1 MKFLKKRGL
10 VLRYRTKNNLV
21 FDGRI
26 PEYLVNVIKNLKEGI
41 FNVNLLNH
49 LFENL
54 SESQQEDLNLV
65 LTEFVSHFTQNSNQ
79 INLKKKGRFYED
91 SESSLSTK
99 TIENVVFSLSKK
111 ERSHFFDLLVNFIE
125 QQNKSI
131 KKNVYSRIKKSKKN
145 EEKIFK
151 SKLENLKKFLNLD
164 EIEIQ
169 VVEFVYYI
177 TSNEFFLT
185 LFQDT
190 LRYYNLSLMISLF
203 LDEDEYKIKSVL
215 QKKSK
220 LIQYGVIDIIDVNEL
235 QLNEE
240 IYEYLIDIS
249 SFDFTD
255 KFFKVIDPNDP
266 QNNVLDLSLFNF
278 YKDKI
283 KILQALLK
291 SEGKTNILF
300 YGQSGTGKTSLAK
313 SVIASLNKKIIYV
326 SNSPD
331 VSSDK
336 DNHFSNRIT
345 SLIITCNYAKD
356 NDGIVIMDEAD
367 DFLNSHF
374 SVNNLFFR
382 NAKGSGSIQKNWLN
396 DFLESHDYKIIWITN
411 HTMLM
416 DESVKR
422 RFDYSIHFNTFNGE
436 TREYIIK
443 KILKKY
449 ELEKSI
455 ELQDLKEY
463 FFDLSI
469 PIGII
474 ENALYQ
480 VHQILKVN
488 PLTKSEMI
496 QIARELLNSSY
507 ELVYNNRL
515 KTISYDRTY
524 YDIDFIHAAPEPY
537 RVLNQIENFIK
548 NNKNKQKNL
557 NCLFYGLPG
566 TGKTEFARYIAQK
579 INYRVIEIQ
588 PSDIKHPLF
597 GVSEQLLGDYFRK
610 ASKGNIILIVNEID
624 VFLSKELQHEVNH
637 SIQQQFIQEMENF
650 KGILIGTTNSIDRIP
665 LRAKRRFHLK
675 VEFLPIKKEKL
686 TKVFLRFFSEHLPT
700 PQLSPEQLK
709 KLEQLENLTIGD
721 FYIVKRQIEYEGELY
736 FEEIYQKLS
745 EENYYKL
752 HDKN

>member
-1 MKFLKKRGL
+1 
-10 VLRYRTKNNLV
+10 
-21 FDGRI
+21 
-26 PEYLVNVIKNLKEGI
+26 
-41 FNVNLLNH
+41 
-49 LFENL
+49 
-54 SESQQEDLNLV
+54 
-65 LTEFVSHFTQNSNQ
+65 
-79 INLKKKGRFYED
+79 
-91 SESSLSTK
+91 
-99 TIENVVFSLSKK
+99 
-111 ERSHFFDLLVNFIE
+111 
-125 QQNKSI
+125 
-131 KKNVYSRIKKSKKN
+131 
-145 EEKIFK
+145 
-151 SKLENLKKFLNLD
+151 
-164 EIEIQ
+164 
-169 VVEFVYYI
+169 
-177 TSNEFFLT
+177 
-185 LFQDT
+185 
-190 LRYYNLSLMISLF
+190 
-203 LDEDEYKIKSVL
+203 
-215 QKKSK
+215 
-220 LIQYGVIDIIDVNEL
+220 
-235 QLNEE
+235 
-240 IYEYLIDIS
+240 
-249 SFDFTD
+249 
-255 KFFKVIDPNDP
+255 
-266 QNNVLDLSLFNF
+266 
-278 YKDKI
+278 
-283 KILQALLK
+283 
-291 SEGKTNILF
+291 
-300 YGQSGTGKTSLAK
+300 
-313 SVIASLNKKIIYV
+313 
-326 SNSPD
+326 
-331 VSSDK
+331 
-336 DNHFSNRIT
+336 
-345 SLIITCNYAKD
+345 
-356 NDGIVIMDEAD
+356 
-367 DFLNSHF
+367 
-374 SVNNLFFR
+374 
-382 NAKGSGSIQKNWLN
+382 
-396 DFLESHDYKIIWITN
+396 
-411 HTMLM
+411 
-416 DESVKR
+416 
-422 RFDYSIHFNTFNGE
+422 
-436 TREYIIK
+436 
-443 KILKKY
+443 
-449 ELEKSI
+449 
-455 ELQDLKEY
+455 
-463 FFDLSI
+463 
-469 PIGII
+469 
-474 ENALYQ
+474 
-480 VHQILKVN
+480 
-488 PLTKSEMI
+488 MI